1 MAPLALVMLAAAEFD
16 DANLV
21 ALAMTLHRGDD
32 LGRSHIGSANGH
44 RGSGADQQH
53 LIEFD
58 AGALIRIEL
67 LDTHYGTFLDA
78 VLFTARGNHGIHYC
92 ELREQPNGAAKEPR
106 IVRLGRPQ
114 VKPKPLPMEGR
125 RPPTRGGRRQ
135 CVALASPILGT
146 MAHSFE
152 RFMTLEQI
160 RGLVTADFEA
170 VDRVVKQR
178 LHSQVALVDQV
189 ATYIIYAGGKRLR
202 PLLVLLAARACG
214 HTGERHLDAAAIIE
228 FIHTAT
234 LLHDDVVDGSSLR
247 RGRETANEVFGN
259 ATSVLVGDFLYSR
272 AFQMMVTLD
281 RMKIMQILADATN
294 AIAEGEVLQLMN
306 AHDPNTTEA
315 RYIDVIR
322 RKTARLFE
330 AGAQIAAVLSDAPP
344 HIEESLALYGR
355 HIGTAFQLVDD
366 ALDYQADEASLG
378 KHLGDDLAEGKPT
391 LPLIYA
397 MQHGSDAQRAMIR
410 HAIENGGLDQL
421 AEITRAVASL
431 GGLAYTARL
440 AQCEADQAL
449 AALAP
454 LPETAFKEGLS
465 ELAKFAVARKN

>member
-1 MAPLALVMLAAAEFD
+1 MS
-16 DANLV
+16 N
-21 ALAMTLHRGDD
+21 
-32 LGRSHIGSANGH
+32 
-44 RGSGADQQH
+44 
-53 LIEFD
+53 
-58 AGALIRIEL
+58 
-67 LDTHYGTFLDA
+67 
-78 VLFTARGNHGIHYC
+78 
-92 ELREQPNGAAKEPR
+92 
-106 IVRLGRPQ
+106 
-114 VKPKPLPMEGR
+114 
-125 RPPTRGGRRQ
+125 
-135 CVALASPILGT
+135 SP
-146 MAHSFE
+146 E

-160 RGLVTADFEA
+160 RALVTADFEA
-170 VDRVVKQR
+170 VDKVVKHR

-214 HTGERHLDAAAIIE
+214 HTESRHVDAAAIVE

-247 RGRETANEVFGN
+247 RGRTTANEVFGN

-281 RMKIMQILADATN
+281 RMRIMEIIADATN

-306 AHDPNTTEA
+306 AHDPNTTED

-330 AGAQIAAVLSDAPP
+330 AGAQIAAVVSDAPSI
-344 HIEESLALYGR
+344 IEESLARYGR

-397 MQHGSDAQRAMIR
+397 MQHGNDAQRAMIR
-410 HAIENGGLDQL
+410 RAIENGGLDQL
-421 AEITRAVASL
+421 DEITRAVASL

-440 AQCEADQAL
+440 AQGEAEQAL
-449 AALAP
+449 TALAP

-465 ELAKFAVARKN
+465 ELAKFAVARRN

>member
-1 MAPLALVMLAAAEFD
+1 
-16 DANLV
+16 
-21 ALAMTLHRGDD
+21 MT
-32 LGRSHIGSANGH
+32 I
-44 RGSGADQQH
+44 
-53 LIEFD
+53 
-58 AGALIRIEL
+58 
-67 LDTHYGTFLDA
+67 
-78 VLFTARGNHGIHYC
+78 
-92 ELREQPNGAAKEPR
+92 
-106 IVRLGRPQ
+106 
-114 VKPKPLPMEGR
+114 
-125 RPPTRGGRRQ
+125 
-135 CVALASPILGT
+135 
-146 MAHSFE
+146 
-152 RFMTLEQI
+152 EQI
-160 RGLVTADFEA
+160 RALVSADFEA

-189 ATYIIYAGGKRLR
+189 ASYIIYAGGKRLR

-214 HTGERHLDAAAIIE
+214 HSGTRHIDAAAIIE

-234 LLHDDVVDGSSLR
+234 LLHDDVVDESSLR
-247 RGRETANEVFGN
+247 RGRDTANEVFGN

-281 RMKIMQILADATN
+281 RMRVMRILADATN

-306 AHDPNTTEA
+306 ARDPNTTEA

-330 AGAQIAAVLSDAPP
+330 AGAQIAAVLSDAPAD
-344 HIEESLALYGR
+344 IEESLARYGS

-397 MQHGSDAQRAMIR
+397 MQHGNDEQRTVIR
-410 HAIENGGLDQL
+410 HAIEKGGLDQL

-440 AQCEADQAL
+440 AQGEADQAL

-454 LPETAFKEGLS
+454 LPESAFKEGLS
-465 ELAKFAVARKN
+465 QLARFAVARKN

>member
-1 MAPLALVMLAAAEFD
+1 
-16 DANLV
+16 
-21 ALAMTLHRGDD
+21 
-32 LGRSHIGSANGH
+32 
-44 RGSGADQQH
+44 
-53 LIEFD
+53 
-58 AGALIRIEL
+58 
-67 LDTHYGTFLDA
+67 
-78 VLFTARGNHGIHYC
+78 
-92 ELREQPNGAAKEPR
+92 
-106 IVRLGRPQ
+106 
-114 VKPKPLPMEGR
+114 
-125 RPPTRGGRRQ
+125 
-135 CVALASPILGT
+135 
-146 MAHSFE
+146 
-152 RFMTLEQI
+152 MTLEQI
-160 RGLVTADFEA
+160 RALVNADFEA

-189 ATYIIYAGGKRLR
+189 ASYIIYSGGKRLR

-214 HTGERHLDAAAIIE
+214 HTGGRHIDAAAVIE

-247 RGRETANEVFGN
+247 RGHETANEVFGN

-281 RMKIMQILADATN
+281 RMRVMQILADATN

-306 AHDPNTTEA
+306 ARDPHTSEE

-344 HIEESLALYGR
+344 TIEESLASYGR
-355 HIGTAFQLVDD
+355 HLGTAFQLVDD

-391 LPLIYA
+391 LPVIYA
-397 MQHGSDAQRAMIR
+397 LQHGTDSQRCMIR
-410 HAIENGGLDQL
+410 QAIEHGGLDHL

-440 AQCEADQAL
+440 AEREADQAL

-465 ELAKFAVARKN
+465 ALAKFAVARKN